1 MTGKSR
7 QLTVVIHCQLPAFMF
22 RVIESHN
29 DVKNHV
35 IVWDFDN
42 FVVFLHTT
50 SNVHPHYNK
59 ESSAMRINIAN
70 PIYDSVFKYLVEDER
85 IARTL
90 ISALLKREVVR
101 VKVRPHEYANTNRD
115 NISMFRIDFAATVVD
130 ESGKEK
136 LVLIELQKTWLN
148 TETLRF
154 RQYLGAQYA
163 NKDNIVRTDNPKGYA
178 IPMITV
184 YLLGHRVGEIEE
196 PVLYVSHHSYDYD
209 GNVVTVGMPDP
220 FVESLVHDSIIV
232 QIPLLRGQVNNRL
245 EKVLSV
251 FDQTRRDEYDSQVLD
266 IEESEYEDDADMMYI
281 LRRLTAAAASARM
294 RLDMDVEDEYY
305 SAIEDRD
312 TALMERERAL
322 QERELAIKE
331 RDKQLQQK
339 SQEILQ
345 KDSQLQQKDEQ
356 LEEKNSQLQQMDE
369 QLEEKDSQLQQKDE
383 QLEEKDSQ
391 LQQKSQ
397 EILQKDSQLQQKS
410 KEILQKDAA
419 LYASAR
425 AMKEQGMP
433 VSLISSITMLPV
445 EEIERL

>member
-1 MTGKSR
+1 
-7 QLTVVIHCQLPAFMF
+7 
-22 RVIESHN
+22 
-29 DVKNHV
+29 
-35 IVWDFDN
+35 
-42 FVVFLHTT
+42 
-50 SNVHPHYNK
+50 
-59 ESSAMRINIAN
+59 MRINIAN

-312 TALMERERAL
+312 TALMERE
-322 QERELAIKE
+322 LAIKE

-339 SQEILQ
+339 SQEILQKDSQLQQQSQEILQ

-356 LEEKNSQLQQMDE
+356 LEEKNSQLQQKDE
-369 QLEEKDSQLQQKDE
+369 QLVEKDSQLQQKDE

-397 EILQKDSQLQQKS
+397 EILQKD
-410 KEILQKDAA
+410 AA

-433 VSLISSITMLPV
+433 VTLISSITMLPV

>member
-1 MTGKSR
+1 MC
-7 QLTVVIHCQLPAFMF
+7 IP
-22 RVIESHN
+22 I
-29 DVKNHV
+29 
-35 IVWDFDN
+35 I
-42 FVVFLHTT
+42 
-50 SNVHPHYNK
+50 NK

-356 LEEKNSQLQQMDE
+356 LEEKNSQLQQKDE
-369 QLEEKDSQLQQKDE
+369 QLEEKNSQLQQKDE

-397 EILQKDSQLQQKS
+397 
-410 KEILQKDAA
+410 EILQKDAA

-445 EEIERL
+445 AETERL